1 MTVTDLT
8 TLITTVGFPVV
19 MCGALFWYM
28 VQQNTEHKEET
39 AKMKD
44 AINALEKAIIQL
56 TDRLTKGE

>member
-1 MTVTDLT
+1 MTVAELT

-28 VQQNTEHKEET
+28 VQQNDEHKEET

-56 TDRLTKGE
+56 TERLTKGD